1 MKLKLEALRLA
12 GLTNME
18 AGQFIR
24 RNTEDLATIDQTL
37 LIDVPFN
44 AYVQGITQQKSL
56 YENALAQVRK
66 NEETEKIDLA
76 DKDRDKATDAFGRAL
91 KLYAISDD
99 PKEVEASRG
108 LGIVFKNF
116 KDIASMNYEA
126 ETLAIDKLVKELESL
141 AHADKID
148 KLKMGR
154 YVTRL
159 KTTNAAFKTLFGNRM
174 VSTASTESYDMKII
188 RADLMKKYT
197 DFASYVLAMAKA
209 LETPLFLQSLSI
221 MNAARKY
228 YSDLLARRNGNNKE
242 PEKPTE

>member
-24 RNTEDLATIDQTL
+24 RNLEDLATIDQAL

-44 AYVQGITQQKSL
+44 AYVQGITQQKEL
-56 YENALAQVRK
+56 YESALAQVRK

-76 DKDRDKATDAFGRAL
+76 DKDRDKATDAFGRVL

-99 PKEVEASRG
+99 PDEVEASRG

-126 ETLAIDKLVKELESL
+126 ETLAIDKLVKELESP
-141 AHADKID
+141 AHAVKID
-148 KLKMGR
+148 KLNMGR

-159 KTTNAAFKTLFGNRM
+159 KTTNEAFKTLFGNRM
-174 VSTASTESYDMKII
+174 VSTASTESYDMKIV

-197 DFASYVLAMAKA
+197 DFANYVLAMAKA
-209 LETPLFLQSLSI
+209 LESPLFLQSLSI
-221 MNAARKY
+221 MNTARKY
-228 YSDLLARRNGNNKE
+228 YSDLLARRNGNNKD
-242 PEKPTE
+242 PEKPAD

>member
-44 AYVQGITQQKSL
+44 AYVQGIIQQKAL

-99 PKEVEASRG
+99 PEEVEASRG
-108 LGIVFKNF
+108 LGIVFNNF

-126 ETLAIDKLVKELESL
+126 ETLAIDKLITELESP
-141 AHADKID
+141 AHAVKID
-148 KLKMGR
+148 KLNIGR

-159 KTTNAAFKTLFGNRM
+159 KTTNEAFKALFGNRM
-174 VSTASTESYDMKII
+174 VSTASTESYDMKIV
-188 RADLMKKYT
+188 RADLMKKYI
-197 DFASYVLAMAKA
+197 DFANYVLAMAKA
-209 LETPLFLQSLSI
+209 FESPLFLQSLNI
-221 MNAARKY
+221 MNTARKY
-228 YSDLLARRNGNNKE
+228 YSDLLARRTGNNKA

>member
-24 RNTEDLATIDQTL
+24 RNLEDLATIDQTL

-44 AYVQGITQQKSL
+44 AYVQGIIQQKAL

-76 DKDRDKATDAFGRAL
+76 DKDRDKSADAFGRAL

-99 PKEVEASRG
+99 PEEVEASRG
-108 LGIVFKNF
+108 LGIVFNNF
-116 KDIASMNYEA
+116 KDIANMNYEA
-126 ETLAIDKLVKELESL
+126 ETLAIDKLVTELESH
-141 AHADKID
+141 AHVVKIE

-159 KTTNAAFKTLFGNRM
+159 KTTNEVFKTLFSNRM
-174 VSTASTESYDMKII
+174 VNTASTESYDMKII
-188 RADLMKKYT
+188 RADLMKKNA
-197 DFASYVLAMAKA
+197 DFANYVLAMAKA
-209 LETPLFLQSLSI
+209 LESPLFLQSLSL
-221 MNAARKY
+221 MNTARKY
-228 YSDLLARRNGNNKE
+228 YSDLLARRNGNRKE
-242 PEKPTE
+242 PEEPTE

>member
-24 RNTEDLATIDQTL
+24 RNLEDLATIDQAL

-44 AYVQGITQQKSL
+44 AYVQGITQQKGL
-56 YENALAQVRK
+56 YESALAQVRK

-76 DKDRDKATDAFGRAL
+76 DKDRDKSTDAFGRVL
-91 KLYAISDD
+91 KMYAISDD

-108 LGIVFKNF
+108 LGIVFNNF
-116 KDIASMNYEA
+116 KGLASMNYEA
-126 ETLAIDKLVKELESL
+126 ETLAIDKLVTELESP
-141 AHADKID
+141 AHAAKID

-154 YVTRL
+154 YVARL
-159 KTTNAAFKTLFGNRM
+159 KTTNEAFKTLFSNRM
-174 VSTASTESYDMKII
+174 VGKASTESYDMKII

-197 DFASYVLAMAKA
+197 DFANYVQAMAKA
-209 LETPLFLQSLSI
+209 LETPLFLQSLSL
-221 MNAARKY
+221 MNTARKY

-242 PEKPTE
+242 PEKPTD

>member
-24 RNTEDLATIDQTL
+24 RNLEDLATIDQTL

-44 AYVQGITQQKSL
+44 AYVQGIIQQKAL

-76 DKDRDKATDAFGRAL
+76 DKDRDKSADAFGRAL

-99 PKEVEASRG
+99 PEEVEASRG
-108 LGIVFKNF
+108 LGIVFNNF
-116 KDIASMNYEA
+116 KDIANMNYEA
-126 ETLAIDKLVKELESL
+126 ETLAIDKLVTELESH
-141 AHADKID
+141 AHVVKIE

-159 KTTNAAFKTLFGNRM
+159 KTTNEAFKTLFSNRM
-174 VSTASTESYDMKII
+174 VSTATTESYDMKII
-188 RADLMKKYT
+188 RADLMKMYA
-197 DFASYVLAMAKA
+197 DFANYVLAMGKA
-209 LETPLFLQSLSI
+209 FKSPLFLQSLSL
-221 MNAARKY
+221 MNTARKY
-228 YSDLLARRNGNNKE
+228 YSDLLARRNGNRKE
-242 PEKPTE
+242 PEEPTE